1 MSPGQLREP
10 PPALDPGGNRRSSG
24 PFRQRR
30 VRGRRLERIGGRAA
44 RRFDRETAGTRH
56 GRGTA
61 AAHTLRSGRFWVRR
75 RLFPGGER
83 FQDVTRDSPAI
94 ADRVPMGAGPF
105 AHCRRVPRTAAA
117 APSLRRRRPIGGFR
131 GCAGAAGSTTRSQ
144 PPTCSG
150 QLIEVGLAQVEFVA
164 GGAVV
169 HSNRRHGLGA
179 VTMKIARKHDTRC
192 LGHNS
197 SLQRPTS
204 DGPLARDPNTNDR
217 PISPRSG

>member
-1 MSPGQLREP
+1 MDR
-10 PPALDPGGNRRSSG
+10 
-24 PFRQRR
+24 
-30 VRGRRLERIGGRAA
+30 GRAA

-61 AAHTLRSGRFWVRR
+61 AAHTLRSRRFWVRS
-75 RLFPGGER
+75 RLFAGGEG

-117 APSLRRRRPIGGFR
+117 APGLRRCRSIGGFR

-164 GGAVV
+164 GAAVV